1 MHPFQHTTWLTAGAA
16 EGRWRRADWSFL
28 ARAEAQ
34 TDRIKSTSLTF
45 GRYRSRVLTKA
56 AVAARREWVADD
68 GRGWLRL
75 GVAHDDSNRDGGA
88 WLPVAEMGRDF
99 SAGLLRGGRVSYAET
114 SQLPSYTALNASP
127 ASGLFRG
134 NAGLGRSASSNLE
147 VAGTLAMAGWR
158 VEAVAF
164 TRRDDALVDWT
175 FRRGVTART
184 ANAVDLRVSGLEWIA
199 RRSWSGLDV
208 VLGHTWLG
216 KGADYRGAAV
226 DASFYALNHARHR
239 FTAAIT
245 ARITPRRAA
254 TRQLAALAGA

>member
-1 MHPFQHTTWLTAGAA
+1 
-16 EGRWRRADWSFL
+16 
-28 ARAEAQ
+28 
-34 TDRIKSTSLTF
+34 
-45 GRYRSRVLTKA
+45 
-56 AVAARREWVADD
+56 
-68 GRGWLRL
+68 
-75 GVAHDDSNRDGGA
+75 
-88 WLPVAEMGRDF
+88 
-99 SAGLLRGGRVSYAET
+99 
-114 SQLPSYTALNASP
+114 
-127 ASGLFRG
+127 
-134 NAGLGRSASSNLE
+134 
-147 VAGTLAMAGWR
+147 MAGWR

-184 ANAVDLRVSGLEWIA
+184 ANAVDVRVSGLEWIA

-245 ARITPRRAA
+245 ARITPRLELRLDNSLRWQAPNLLRVTGGDRAIHTA
-254 TRQLAALAGA
+254 AGLYFRPELLRGVELALHLDNAWDEDFQEVPAVPAAGRQLSFSVARRW